1 MPVTTL
7 KRGSYFGEVGLL
19 RGTHRSACVRAASAV
34 CELFVLS
41 KVSHCQP
48 CEGQTMLLLL
58 VSQSI

>member
-34 CELFVLS
+34 CELFLLS
-41 KVSHCQP
+41 KVR
-48 CEGQTMLLLL
+48 L
-58 VSQSI
+58 